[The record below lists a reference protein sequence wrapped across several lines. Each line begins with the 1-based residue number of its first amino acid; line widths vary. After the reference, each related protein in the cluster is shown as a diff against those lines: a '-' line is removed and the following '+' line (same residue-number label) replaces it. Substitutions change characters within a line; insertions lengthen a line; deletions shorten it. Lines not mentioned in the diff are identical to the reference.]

1 MSRDDSPIV
10 RPVSDDEDYNWT
22 HRAFLQAFQTHSV
35 MTVEVMKATLAAIL
49 TAQNPE
55 RPWSEADITQP
66 QLTNAIQTINAKLEA
81 FDFEIRNTRDQRD
94 RSVLYAL
101 VNNTSDSLTQ
111 FATKFSAAEIAYI
124 RRLLDYMF
132 DTNNTRTREVM
143 AVKHTEASQLAR
155 PSRRNRH
162 SQFSGPTADEEA
174 NTQTQSQTHTS
185 SSDPGITI
193 QEADTILTTLVQ
205 QALLQKSRQGYFS
218 LAPRALMELRAYLK
232 ETYNESVDDADETDD
247 ANGSS
252 LARIRIHDCEG
263 CREIVTYGI
272 RCNRRECGV
281 RWHDA
286 CANGFYRGK
295 GREGRKCPGCGTEC
309 SGDVYVGERA
319 DRVAA
324 GGRRGMLARDEDEE
338 EEEE

>member
-1 MSRDDSPIV
+1 MSRDDSPLV
-10 RPVSDDEDYNWT
+10 HPVSEDESYNWT

-35 MTVEVMKATLAAIL
+35 MTVDVMKSILASIL

-55 RPWSEADITQP
+55 RPWSEGDITQP
-66 QLTNAIQTINAKLEA
+66 QLNNAIQTINAKLEP
-81 FDFEIRNTRDQRD
+81 FDFEIRNTRDQREKTTI
-94 RSVLYAL
+94 YAL

-111 FATKFSAAEIAYI
+111 FATKFTPAEIAYI

-132 DTNNTRTREVM
+132 ETNNTPNREVM
-143 AVKHTEASQLAR
+143 ALKHTEASQLAR

-162 SQFSGPTADEEA
+162 SQINSDNHNHDDNDNDTPPT
-174 NTQTQSQTHTS
+174 QP

-193 QEADTILTTLVQ
+193 QEADTILASLVQ
-205 QALLQKSRQGYFS
+205 QSFLHKSRQKYYS

-232 ETYNESVDDADETDD
+232 ETYNESAPDPESDPDDPED
-247 ANGSS
+247 GVQ
-252 LARIRIHDCEG
+252 RIRIHDCEG

-272 RCNRRECGV
+272 RCNKRDCGV

-286 CANGFYRGK
+286 CANSFYRGK
-295 GREGRKCPGCGTEC
+295 GREARKCPRCGTLC

-319 DRVAA
+319 DRVGSGRNSM
-324 GGRRGMLARDEDEE
+324 GGNVRGTLGED
-338 EEEE
+338 